1 MRNGTYPLEI
11 ELGSYR
17 GIAAENRL
25 CKLCR
30 CEPET
35 EEHFLLKCAKTN
47 DIRQKMVSDING
59 MLLQNGIVF
68 YTLSLADKLKTSQD
82 VVNEQYVSYIQII
95 YIVYSGDT
103 LINKLLIHSF
113 IHSFIHAWV

>member
-1 MRNGTYPLEI
+1 M
-11 ELGSYR
+11 
-17 GIAAENRL
+17 
-25 CKLCR
+25 
-30 CEPET
+30 
-35 EEHFLLKCAKTN
+35 LKCAKTN

-82 VVNEQYVSYIQII
+82 IVNEQYVSYIQISI

-113 IHSFIHAWV
+113 IHSLFHSCLGIKDITKS